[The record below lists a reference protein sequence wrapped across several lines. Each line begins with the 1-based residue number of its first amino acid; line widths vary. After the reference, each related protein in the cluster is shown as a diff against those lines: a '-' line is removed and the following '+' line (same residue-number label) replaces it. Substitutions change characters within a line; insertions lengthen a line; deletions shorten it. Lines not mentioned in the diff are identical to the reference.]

1 MVHYSL
7 QLLLVERLLN
17 AAGENISTKYQGV
30 DLKYIKEK
38 SSKTTNVKKKK
49 KKKKK
54 KASKLHA
61 RC

>member
-30 DLKYIKEK
+30 DLKYINEK
-38 SSKTTNVKKKK
+38 K
-49 KKKKK
+49 
-54 KASKLHA
+54 
-61 RC
+61 